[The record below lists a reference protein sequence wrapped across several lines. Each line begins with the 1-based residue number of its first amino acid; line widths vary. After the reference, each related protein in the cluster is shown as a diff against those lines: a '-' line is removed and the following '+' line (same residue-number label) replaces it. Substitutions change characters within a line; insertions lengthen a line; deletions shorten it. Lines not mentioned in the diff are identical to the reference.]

1 MDVLHLFLHSGVN
14 GDWVVPIDYYAAT
27 MNIYIQFFLHEYRV
41 FISPWQISG
50 NENVGSLVT
59 V

>member
-27 MNIYIQFFLHEYRV
+27 MNIYIQFFCMNTGFLFLPGKYLEMKMLDH
-41 FISPWQISG
+41 
-50 NENVGSLVT
+50 
-59 V
+59 